1 VIYIG
6 EILGGPE
13 LTHSPISRAIA
24 KLSRS
29 RGPGGEGPFGS
40 LDIVFHVAGSL
51 LQPEFTGVRTGRF
64 SRKER
69 MLQVQIAVPR
79 EVVASDDAYPF
90 LAARV
95 LEAVQVAGP
104 IVRKAGIPYPE
115 QEYTA
120 IAERM
125 VRAAVH

>member
-1 VIYIG
+1 
-6 EILGGPE
+6 
-13 LTHSPISRAIA
+13 
-24 KLSRS
+24 
-29 RGPGGEGPFGS
+29 
-40 LDIVFHVAGSL
+40 
-51 LQPEFTGVRTGRF
+51 
-64 SRKER
+64 